1 MSTITEPVV
10 ARSSQPEVKHEG
22 NGSRTTV
29 RHRKLRKPRWPVR
42 RIALAAAAIGLLV
55 TTIVV
60 IRWTL
65 NRSNHDAGLV
75 YYDVVRTSLDI
86 SVTER
91 GNLES
96 QLNERVLCEVED
108 VQSDGINGTPIVW
121 IVDNG
126 ASVKKGDLIV
136 ELESTMMQDRL
147 DDQVLDVEEAKSKF
161 VQAKVQYENQI
172 DQNETTFAEAE
183 LSVELAELA
192 LKQYEDDDGGTFRIE
207 LEDVELSIQ
216 EAEAGGLI
224 EQTNLTGVEQ
234 LYKLGYR
241 SSGELAQ
248 ARLNALRAERTL
260 ANALSKRKE
269 LVEYRYK
276 KMKMEL
282 EGSLSSSK
290 RSLKQVVRDNKAL
303 LAQAKA
309 RFDAA
314 QESLTKETELLA
326 RYEDQLQKCKIY
338 APQDGMIAYASG
350 QSRYREE
357 IRPGAAV
364 RRRQPIM
371 NLPNLKRMQ
380 VKTSV
385 HESVLDQIK
394 KGLKVSIRV
403 DAFPDRH
410 YQGSV
415 QSVAVLP
422 DQGGWF
428 SSDTKVYPTVI
439 TIDEDVEQLKPGMT
453 AVVEIHVDYLN
464 DIVAVPIQSV
474 VQVEK
479 ETWCYVESG
488 GRPERRCIKVGKTND
503 KFVEILDGIS
513 AGERIVLNPSA
524 VLDQHLQSDESNN
537 EVEIK
542 VSEQPDLAST

>member
-1 MSTITEPVV
+1 
-10 ARSSQPEVKHEG
+10 
-22 NGSRTTV
+22 
-29 RHRKLRKPRWPVR
+29 L
-42 RIALAAAAIGLLV
+42 LAASAIATIAAI
-55 TTIVV
+55 VV
-60 IRWTL
+60 LTRWVLIRST
-65 NRSNHDAGLV
+65 NDAGLV
-75 YYDVVRTSLDI
+75 YYDVIRTSLDI

-126 ASVKKGDLIV
+126 ASVKEGDLIV

-147 DDQVLDVEEAKSKF
+147 DEQVLDVEEAKSKY

-172 DQNETTFAEAE
+172 DQNETNLAEAE
-183 LSVELAELA
+183 LAVELAELA
-192 LKQYEDDDGGTFRIE
+192 LKQYEDDDGGTFQIE

-216 EAEAGGLI
+216 EAEAGELI
-224 EQTNLTGVEQ
+224 QQTNLTGVEQ

-241 SSGELAQ
+241 SSGELAE

-282 EGSLSSSK
+282 EGAMQSSK
-290 RSLKQVVRDNKAL
+290 RALRQVRRDNDAL

-314 QESLTKETELLA
+314 QESLSKESELLA
-326 RYEDQLQKCKIY
+326 RYEDQLKKCKIY

-385 HESVLDQIK
+385 HESVLDQID
-394 KGLKVSIRV
+394 KGLDVSIRV

-428 SSDTKVYPTVI
+428 SSDTKVYPTVV

-453 AVVEIHVDYLN
+453 AVVEIHVDYLE
-464 DIVAVPIQSV
+464 DVVAVPIQAIM
-474 VQVEK
+474 QVEG
-479 ETWCYVESG
+479 ETWCYVDAG
-488 GRPERRCIKVGKTND
+488 GEPERRCIQVGKTND
-503 KFVEILDGIS
+503 KFVEIRDGIQE
-513 AGERIVLNPSA
+513 GERVVLNPHA
-524 VLDQHLQSDESNN
+524 VMDQHTRSSDKTD
-537 EVEIK
+537 EVDTAIP
-542 VSEQPDLAST
+542 EQPELAST

>member
-1 MSTITEPVV
+1 MSTITEPVI
-10 ARSSQPEVKHEG
+10 ARSSPTRTRSEG
-22 NGSRTTV
+22 NDQTPTGTSRP
-29 RHRKLRKPRWPVR
+29 RKPRRIR
-42 RIALAAAAIGLLV
+42 RYVLAAAGIAALA
-55 TTIVV
+55 VV
-60 IRWTL
+60 VFLTRWVL
-65 NRSNHDAGLV
+65 DRSAHDAGLV
-75 YYDVVRTSLDI
+75 FYDVTRTNLEV

-121 IVDNG
+121 IIDNG
-126 ASVKKGDLIV
+126 ASVKEGDLIV

-147 DDQVLDVEEAKSKF
+147 DEQILDVEAAKSQF

-172 DQNETTFAEAE
+172 DQNETTLAESE
-183 LSVELAELA
+183 LAVELAELA
-192 LKQYEDDDGGTFRIE
+192 LRQYEDDDGGTFRIE

-216 EAEAGGLI
+216 EAEAGELI

-282 EGSLSSSK
+282 EGALASSG
-290 RSLKQVVRDNKAL
+290 RGLKQVVRDNKAL

-326 RYEDQLQKCKIY
+326 RYKDQLEKCKIF

-394 KGLKVSIRV
+394 KGLNVSIRV

-428 SSDTKVYPTVI
+428 SSDTKVYPTVV

-453 AVVEIHVDYLN
+453 AVVEIHVDYLKN
-464 DIVAVPIQSV
+464 VIAVPIQAV
-474 VQVEK
+474 MQVED
-479 ETWCYVESG
+479 ETWCYVDAG
-488 GRPERRCIKVGKTND
+488 GQPERRCIQVGKTND
-503 KFVEILDGIS
+503 KFVEIRDGIRE
-513 AGERIVLNPSA
+513 GERVVLNPAA
-524 VLDQHLQSDESNN
+524 VMEQHSDSGEQTDELEAISDQAN
-537 EVEIK
+537 
-542 VSEQPDLAST
+542 LAST